1 MEIPNQ
7 IEESIVRKFTRP
19 IWHRFLKGIKEY
31 DLVQE
36 GDRIAV
42 CISGGKDSM
51 MMAKCMQRLQRYS
64 KFPFEV
70 EYLVMDPGYNTRNRQ
85 KIIENA
91 SIMGIPI
98 RIFEVRI
105 FDVVAGMEQNPCY
118 MCARMRR
125 GHLYKAAQDLGCN
138 KIALGHHFDDVIET
152 ILMGMLYGSQI
163 QTMMPKIHSEN
174 FPGMELI
181 RPLYLVRESDIL
193 AWKEYNHLKFIQCA
207 CRMTEHIS
215 QSGDGIGESKR
226 QEIKVLLAHLRKVSP
241 HIDMNIF
248 RSVENVNLK
257 TIISYHIGEE
267 YHHFLDDYDKG
278 ITNHGTKSGEP
289 RPEKEAKHD

>member
-36 GDRIAV
+36 GDKIAV

>member
-226 QEIKVLLAHLRKVSP
+226 QEVKALLAHLRKVSP

>member
-7 IEESIVRKFTRP
+7 IEVSIVRKFTRP

-226 QEIKVLLAHLRKVSP
+226 QEVKALLAHLRKVSP